1 VPEKITYNEPFD
13 VSIAGR
19 EVTKF
24 SLIKLSSI
32 THGINTDLRYL
43 SVPFVKG
50 ETGNYTLTS
59 EENPNVLTP
68 GYYFLFAV
76 DDKGV
81 PSVSKT
87 VLVQQATQPAQ

>member
-1 VPEKITYNEPFD
+1 
-13 VSIAGR
+13 
-19 EVTKF
+19 
-24 SLIKLSSI
+24 LSSI

-50 ETGNYTLTS
+50 EGSSYILTS
-59 EENPNVLTP
+59 QENPNILTP

-87 VLVQQATQPAQ
+87 VLVAR